1 MSFLSGFRYNP
12 GHARQLDGT
21 PGTEGAMARLIAVT
35 NQKGGS
41 GKTTSAVNL
50 AAALAEGGRRVLVMD
65 LDPQA
70 SASTLLGVKDG
81 GRELLDLLTGGG
93 KLSDLVRQ
101 TNAPGVDLI
110 PSSSWLVGIEKALA
124 GEVAAETILRGHLT
138 GLPAQWKYILL
149 DCPPALGI
157 LTVNALAAAREVLV
171 TVEAHVMA
179 LHGLARLIQTV
190 GVIRERLNHELEITG
205 ILPCRVDVRT
215 RHAQDI
221 VEELRTRFGKLVFKT
236 GIRENIRLAE
246 CPSFG
251 QPITQYAPDSHGAE
265 DYRALARE
273 IIAQERA

>member
-1 MSFLSGFRYNP
+1 M
-12 GHARQLDGT
+12 T
-21 PGTEGAMARLIAVT
+21 RLIAVT

-50 AAALAEGGRRVLVMD
+50 AAALAESKHPVLLVD
-65 LDPQA
+65 LDAQA
-70 SASTLLGVKDG
+70 SASTWLGVKDG
-81 GRELLDLLTGGG
+81 GRGLLDLLTEGG
-93 KLSDLVRQ
+93 KLIDLVRQ

-110 PSSSWLVGIEKALA
+110 PSSSWLVGVEKALA
-124 GEVAAETILRGHLT
+124 GEVAAETILRGHLA
-138 GLPAQWKYILL
+138 GLPTQWKYILL
-149 DCPPALGI
+149 DCPPALSL

-179 LHGLARLIQTV
+179 LQGLARLIQTV
-190 GVIRERLNHELEITG
+190 GVIRERLNPELEITG
-205 ILPCRVDVRT
+205 ILPCRVDART
-215 RHAQDI
+215 RHAQDV

-236 GIRENIRLAE
+236 GIRENVRLAE

-273 IIAQERA
+273 IIAQERP

>member
-1 MSFLSGFRYNP
+1 
-12 GHARQLDGT
+12 
-21 PGTEGAMARLIAVT
+21 MARLIAVT

-70 SASTLLGVKDG
+70 SASTWLGVKDG

>member
-1 MSFLSGFRYNP
+1 
-12 GHARQLDGT
+12 
-21 PGTEGAMARLIAVT
+21 MARLIAIT

-50 AAALAEGGRRVLVMD
+50 AAALAEGKHQVLLVD

-70 SASTLLGVKDG
+70 SASTWLGVKDG
-81 GRELLDLLTGGG
+81 GRGLLDLLTEGG
-93 KLSDLVRQ
+93 KLIDLVRQ

-110 PSSSWLVGIEKALA
+110 PSSSWLVGVEKALA
-124 GEVAAETILRGHLT
+124 GEVAAETILRSHLAN
-138 GLPAQWKYILL
+138 LPVQWKYILL
-149 DCPPALGI
+149 DCPPALSL

-190 GVIRERLNHELEITG
+190 GVIRERLNPELEITG

-215 RHAQDI
+215 RHAQD
-221 VEELRTRFGKLVFKT
+221 VMEELRTRFGKLVFKT
-236 GIRENIRLAE
+236 VIRENVRLAE

-251 QPITQYAPDSHGAE
+251 QPITQYAPESHGAE

-273 IIAQERA
+273 ILAQERP